1 VLTRAKA
8 AMLGAEF
15 LGTALLATIILIMS
29 NTTSVSYFIATSAA
43 VVLAAIVMLFGS
55 VSGAHVNPAVTF
67 GMWTA
72 RKITTV
78 RAVTYIAAQALGGLA
93 AWQLF
98 QYLTN
103 HKLTSHAGSY
113 NTRML
118 ISEAIG
124 AAVLSF
130 GIAAVINRRA
140 DASAAAL
147 AIGTVFFGAIM
158 VAALASAGYINPAVA
173 LAARS
178 WSWVYVGGPLIG
190 GLVGVNLY
198 MFLFEPRANWGWN
211 SSMLSMKTT
220 SSKKKSSKK

>member
-8 AMLGAEF
+8 AVLGAEF
-15 LGTALLATIILIMS
+15 FGTALLATIILIMS

-124 AAVLSF
+124 
-130 GIAAVINRRA
+130 IAAVINRRA